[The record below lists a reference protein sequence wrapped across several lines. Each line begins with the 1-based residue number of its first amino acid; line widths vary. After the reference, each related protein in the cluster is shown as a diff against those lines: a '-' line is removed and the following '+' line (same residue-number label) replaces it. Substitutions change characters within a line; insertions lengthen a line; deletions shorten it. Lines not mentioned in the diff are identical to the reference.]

1 MKQVTITGVCLL
13 LLTTGTVLAQRNTAE
28 GWTGFSLNQL
38 ETLSNNVFEQL
49 DADENG
55 SITLDEID
63 LFKEDS
69 EETLSE
75 EEQFLRQ
82 RRLSLVNSYFWTEQD
97 VDMFEVG
104 DTNQDGSMNRDE
116 FDNLQSNV
124 RTHIL
129 ELGIQSLDKDKN
141 GSVEANEFSAHLDK
155 FEEWDTNGNGTIDR
169 EEIGEISDR
178 RLFTDM
184 RRRWSSRELSQVERD
199 RAIIATE
206 RSAAERERRAAASE
220 KSDSN
225 KREAD

>member
-1 MKQVTITGVCLL
+1 MKQVTITAVCLL
-13 LLTTGTVLAQRNTAE
+13 LLTSGTVLAQRDTAE
-28 GWTGFSLNQL
+28 GWSGFSLNQL

-55 SITLDEID
+55 SITIDEID
-63 LFKEDS
+63 LFKEGS

-75 EEQFLRQ
+75 EELVLRQ
-82 RRLSLVNSYFWTEQD
+82 RRLSLVNSYFWTEQE

-104 DTNQDGSMNRDE
+104 DTNKDGSMNRDE

-155 FEEWDTNGNGTIDR
+155 FEEWDSNGNGTIDR
-169 EEIGEISDR
+169 EEISEISDR

-206 RSAAERERRAAASE
+206 RSAAERERRAGESE
-220 KSDSN
+220 KRDSN

>member
-1 MKQVTITGVCLL
+1 MKQAFIIAISLVLFATVTLH
-13 LLTTGTVLAQRNTAE
+13 AQRDTADR
-28 GWTGFSLNQL
+28 WAGFSQSQL

-75 EEQFLRQ
+75 EELVLRQ

-129 ELGIQSLDKDKN
+129 DLGIQSLDKDKN

-184 RRRWSSRELSQVERD
+184 RRRWSSRELRQVERD

-206 RSAAERERRAAASE
+206 RSAVERERRSAESE

>member
-28 GWTGFSLNQL
+28 GWAGFSLNQL